1 MQAMVKRFFA
11 WLIKYRSL
19 YIISLLTLLCVE
31 LLNHPSLNLIEY
43 GAWILTHLQM
53 MIMNYILYLNIAV
66 VLFLIIRRMSIANMI
81 LSVVMIVIGICNY
94 FKLCMKGENVVL
106 WDALNLQAATDVMSE
121 LSFDITWQII
131 LTVAI
136 GLGIVIWQIID
147 FRKETWVKPK
157 FRYLVVALVIFS
169 TMTIGV
175 VSNNNVLKGLNITN
189 SDWNQDKNYR
199 ENGFLLCFFMNLKNM
214 MVVEPANYSA
224 KTLEEINRRIDAI
237 ETPEPVDV
245 DHPNIIVV
253 MDESFADIT
262 IANDGLSFDEP
273 LTPFIDSLND
283 NVLKG
288 NLLVSIFGGG
298 TANTEFEFLTGHS
311 MAHLPEGSVAYDHY
325 IDDHCD
331 SMVQTLKDE
340 GYDTLAIHPYLETFW
355 SRDEVYP
362 LMGFNDFISEDDF
375 AKDAKRIKGYVSDEA
390 VYEQIVASY
399 EQQNSTSANPLFTF
413 VVTME
418 NHTPYSDT
426 SNGTVGIQGDDKLFN
441 AEGKEEA
448 SIHARGVQDADAM
461 YQKLVTYFSTVDEPT
476 IVVMF
481 GDHHP
486 FISSIINNDAD
497 HLDEVNKYKT
507 PFAIWANY
515 EIETQTDMTV
525 SSSALGAYTLLNAGI
540 DLPNY
545 FKYNYYASTLLA
557 GYNSYFILGKDGT
570 FYTWQ
575 DELPADIQQFL
586 DDHEILQYDLMFGEG
601 YDRDYLWQQ
610 AAPS

>member
-1 MQAMVKRFFA
+1 MRAMLKRFSS
-11 WLIKYRSL
+11 WLFKYRSL
-19 YIISLLTLLCVE
+19 YIITLLTLLCVE

-43 GAWILTHLQM
+43 GSWILTHLQVM
-53 MIMNYILYLNIAV
+53 VMNYILYLNIAV
-66 VLFLIIRRMSIANMI
+66 VLFLVIRRISIANII
-81 LSVVMIVIGICNY
+81 LSVAMIGVGICNY

-106 WDALNLQAATDVMSE
+106 WDALNLQAATDVMGE
-121 LSFDITWQII
+121 LHFDITWQVILSVCIAIAII
-131 LTVAI
+131 V
-136 GLGIVIWQIID
+136 WQIIE
-147 FRKETWVKPK
+147 FKKETWIKPK

-169 TMTIGV
+169 TFTIGV
-175 VSNNNVLKGLNITN
+175 VSNNNVLQGLNIVN

-214 MVVEPANYSA
+214 RIVEPENYN
-224 KTLEEINRRIDAI
+224 EETIQQINERIDAL

-245 DHPNIIVV
+245 DHPNIVVV
-253 MDESFADIT
+253 MDESFSDIT

-283 NVLKG
+283 NVIKG
-288 NLLVSIFGGG
+288 DLLVSIFGGG
-298 TANTEFEFLTGHS
+298 TANSEFEFLTGNS
-311 MAHLPEGSVAYDHY
+311 MAYLPEGSVAYDHY

-331 SMVQTLKDE
+331 SLVQTLKNE

-355 SRDEVYP
+355 SRDTVYP
-362 LMGFNDFISEDDF
+362 LMGFDEFLSEDDF
-375 AKDAKRIKGYVSDEA
+375 PQDAKRIKGYVSDEA

-399 EQQNSTSANPLFTF
+399 EQQNSTSDNPLFTF

-426 SNGTVGIQGDDKLFN
+426 SNGTVGVEGDEELFN
-441 AEGKEEA
+441 EEGKQEA
-448 SIHARGVQDADAM
+448 GIHARGVQDADAM
-461 YQKLVTYFSTVDEPT
+461 YEKLVTYFSSVDEPT

-486 FISSIINNDAD
+486 FVSSTINNDAE

-507 PFAIWANY
+507 PYIIWANY
-515 EIETQTDMTV
+515 DIETQTDLTL
-525 SSSALGAYTLLNAGI
+525 SSSVLGAYTLLNAGI

-545 FKYNYYASTLLA
+545 FKYNYYGSSLLQ
-557 GYNSYFILGKDGT
+557 GYNSFFIIGKDGT

-575 DELPADIQQFL
+575 DELPSDIQQFL

-601 YDRDYLWQQ
+601 YDRTYLYEQ
-610 AAPS
+610 AALS